1 MRIIQGVYGD
11 KTATLTRFKTTY
23 ETKVSSQIK
32 ARLVLENDE
41 VCIPTA
47 AFYGV
52 GDEPHPTRCATI
64 STN

>member
-11 KTATLTRFKTTY
+11 KTATLTRFKATY

-41 VCIPTA
+41 VCISTA
-47 AFYGV
+47 AFYEV
-52 GDEPHPTRCATI
+52 GDEPPPARCATI
-64 STN
+64 LTN